1 MDLNYF
7 VNPVTSYILQVK
19 GFLESVIVH
28 LKSGIV
34 ILESVMVHLK
44 LFDQTCGQLLHRFQ
58 RLLEAWRPRSSGG
71 EEIESILTSFKGLF
85 KCGGSPL
92 LYLKYDNM

>member
-34 ILESVMVHLK
+34 ILESVIVHLNYLIKPAASCCIVSKGSLK
-44 LFDQTCGQLLHRFQ
+44 L
-58 RLLEAWRPRSSGG
+58 GG
-71 EEIESILTSFKGLF
+71 LGALVEK
-85 KCGGSPL
+85 KHNQC
-92 LYLKYDNM
+92 